1 MLTFFTSVNAFGYKK
16 FYVQWLKLLPLVVR
30 KYTIDL
36 AIKNYMPITTILFFI
51 LMNFSSCSQQE
62 NKAFKGV
69 LDTPKDTV
77 EIYQKYKTDII
88 LGAQRFDVYK
98 PYIEGKRVAIIG
110 NHTSVI
116 DSIHLVD
123 FLLNENIN
131 IVKVFAPE
139 HGFRG
144 TADAGEKVE
153 SGKDAKTGLPIISLY
168 GKNKKPTKEQLQDV
182 DVLVFDI
189 QDVGARFYT
198 YISTMHYLMEAAAE
212 NGKKVI
218 VLDRPNPN
226 GHYVDGPILDMKH
239 QSFIGMHPVPVIH
252 GMTVAE
258 YATMV
263 NEEGWLANKIKCD
276 LTIVPCENYTHSDY
290 YELPIA
296 PSPNLPNMAAI
307 YLYPS
312 LCLFEGTK
320 VSVGRGTD
328 LQFQII
334 GFPEYSDTSFCFT
347 PKPNVGAKN
356 PDYNGIKCC
365 GLNLHQFGDLY
376 FRNIEKLYL
385 DWLLLMY
392 ESYPKKEEFFRK
404 DGFFTLLI
412 GNENTQ
418 KLIEQGK
425 TVEEISATWQEEVQQ
440 FKQIRK
446 KYLLYQ
452 DFE

>member
-1 MLTFFTSVNAFGYKK
+1 
-16 FYVQWLKLLPLVVR
+16 
-30 KYTIDL
+30 
-36 AIKNYMPITTILFFI
+36 MPITTILFFI
-51 LMNFSSCSQQE
+51 LLNLTSCAQPE
-62 NKAFKGV
+62 NKAIKGD

-77 EIYQKYKTDII
+77 EIYQKFKTNIV
-88 LGAQRFDVYK
+88 LGAKRFDVYK
-98 PYIEGKRVAIIG
+98 PYLEGKRVAIVG
-110 NHTSVI
+110 NHTSVV
-116 DSIHLVD
+116 DSVHLVD
-123 FLLNENIN
+123 FLLNKNIN

-153 SGKDAKTGLPIISLY
+153 SGKDTKTGLPIISLY

-182 DVLVFDI
+182 DVLIFDI

-198 YISTMHYLMEAAAE
+198 YISTMHYVMEAAAE
-212 NGKKVI
+212 NDKKVI

-226 GHYVDGPILDMKH
+226 GFYVDGPILDLKH

-263 NEEGWLANKIKCD
+263 NEEGWLEKGVKCD
-276 LTIVPCENYTHSDY
+276 LTIVTCENYAHSDY

-328 LQFQII
+328 LQFQVI
-334 GFPEYSDTSFCFT
+334 GYPEYSDTSFCFT

-356 PDYNGIKCC
+356 PDYNGEKCC
-365 GLNLHQFGDLY
+365 GLNLQQFGDLY

-392 ESYPKKEEFFRK
+392 ESYPNKKEFFRK
-404 DGFFTLLI
+404 DGFFTLLV
-412 GNENTQ
+412 GNENIQ

-425 TVEEISATWQEEVQQ
+425 SVEEISAVWKNDVAQ
-440 FKQIRK
+440 FKKIRK
-446 KYLLYQ
+446 KYLLYE

>member
-1 MLTFFTSVNAFGYKK
+1 
-16 FYVQWLKLLPLVVR
+16 VR

-36 AIKNYMPITTILFFI
+36 AMPITALLFFI
-51 LMNFSSCSQQE
+51 LINVASCAQQE
-62 NKAFKGV
+62 KNAV
-69 LDTPKDTV
+69 VNERTAHQDTLEV
-77 EIYQKYKTDII
+77 YQKYKTDIV
-88 LGAQRFDVYK
+88 LGAQRFEVYK
-98 PYIEGKRVAIIG
+98 PYLENKRVAIVG
-110 NHTSVI
+110 NHTSVV

-123 FLLNENIN
+123 FLLNKNIN
-131 IVKVFAPE
+131 VVKVFAPE

-168 GKNKKPTKEQLQDV
+168 GKNKKPTKEQLQNV

-198 YISTMHYLMEAAAE
+198 YISTMHYVMEAAAE
-212 NGKKVI
+212 NGKKII

-239 QSFIGMHPVPVIH
+239 QSFIGMHPVPVVH

-276 LTIVPCENYTHSDY
+276 LTVVTCENYSHKDF

-320 VSVGRGTD
+320 ISVGRGTD

-334 GFPEYSDTSFCFT
+334 GYPEYTDTSFCFI
-347 PKPNVGAKN
+347 PKPNLGAKN
-356 PDYNGIKCC
+356 PDYNGLKCC
-365 GLNLHQFGDLY
+365 GLNLYQFGDLY
-376 FRNIEKLYL
+376 FRNIGKLYL
-385 DWLLLMY
+385 DWLTLMY
-392 ESYPKKEEFFRK
+392 QSYPNKADFFRK

-412 GNENTQ
+412 GNEEVRE
-418 KLIEQGK
+418 LIEQGK
-425 TVEEISATWQEEVQQ
+425 SSEEISTTWQKDVEQ
-440 FKQIRK
+440 FKRIRK
-446 KYLLYQ
+446 KYLLYE